1 MLFAYSNKSRENI
14 LKTKY
19 YIMNYVTVYKDIQQY
34 PDSMIIQEILLG
46 NKALFEILIRRYNPD
61 LYKTGRGYGY
71 NHQDTEDLMQEAFI
85 NSFQSL
91 AKFENRSS
99 FKTWIIRIMLN
110 LCYHKSQKLSNQ
122 NKPTI
127 EISVNQ
133 NSGAMFLTT
142 NHSNPDR
149 SVVNKEL
156 KIVIETALKN
166 LPEDYRM
173 TFTLRELTG
182 LGVADTAELLNI
194 TTSNVKVRLN
204 RAKMMLRKE
213 IEKIYS
219 PEDIYEFNLIY
230 CDEIVNEV
238 MKKILL

>member
-1 MLFAYSNKSRENI
+1 MSVNKQRCI
-14 LKTKY
+14 PKTKHY
-19 YIMNYVTVYKDIQQY
+19 VMNYATVYKNIEQY
-34 PDSMIIQEILLG
+34 PDPVVIQEILLG
-46 NKALFEILIRRYNPD
+46 NKALFEILIRRYNPV
-61 LYKTGRGYGY
+61 LYKTGRGYGF

-91 AKFENRSS
+91 SKFENLSS

-110 LCYHKSQKLSNQ
+110 LCYHKSQKNSYQ
-122 NKPTI
+122 NKPTV

-133 NSGAMFLTT
+133 NSGAMYLTT
-142 NHSNPDR
+142 KHSNPDR
-149 SVVNKEL
+149 SIVNKEL
-156 KIVIETALKN
+156 KNVIEAALKN

-182 LGVADTAELLNI
+182 LSVAETAELLNI
-194 TTSNVKVRLN
+194 TAANVKVRLS

-230 CDEIVNEV
+230 CDKIVDNV
-238 MKKILL
+238 MKKI